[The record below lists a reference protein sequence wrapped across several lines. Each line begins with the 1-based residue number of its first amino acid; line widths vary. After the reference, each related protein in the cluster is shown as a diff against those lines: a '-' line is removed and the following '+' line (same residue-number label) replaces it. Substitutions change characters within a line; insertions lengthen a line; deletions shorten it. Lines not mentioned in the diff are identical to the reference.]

1 MLRRCPLR
9 LQTVIGR
16 KLGGQRLQS
25 DLARPERTSFTKR
38 IWTTRMRDIDEAIDK
53 YKAYETAGHD
63 LPAALPIAKRMQD
76 SYVEGNLPFTTDSTV
91 REDYI
96 NTFGGLRLGKLL
108 EDLDALSGAIAY
120 KHCDDQN
127 HRTLPLAIVTASVD
141 RIDLLNALEI
151 DRDMKLSGHVTYVG
165 SSSMEITVRV
175 ESSLKE
181 NEERVDSDGAWIPIM
196 LAKFTFVARDPTTG
210 KAAKVNTLALT
221 NHLEHQIFEAGRKS
235 KEQASLARKADLSR
249 QAPTAEESI
258 QIHKTWSA
266 NFELNDLAAKVGT
279 GRVTPRQTQLSR
291 ALICHPAQR
300 NLRNNVFGG
309 YLMKESYDLAFIAA
323 NLHLSHRPRFL
334 SSSQLTFAHPV
345 PIGSILD
352 FRSRIVAQS
361 KTKFCVTVTADTISP
376 ETSERRT
383 TSVFHYT
390 FSRLCSNTA
399 EVSSPSAETE
409 DTSLQIFG
417 PELVAETYGD
427 AIRHVAAQRRE
438 IGALKREE
446 QIALFRSLRLR

>member
-1 MLRRCPLR
+1 M
-9 LQTVIGR
+9 
-16 KLGGQRLQS
+16 K
-25 DLARPERTSFTKR
+25 
-38 IWTTRMRDIDEAIDK
+38 DIDEAIDK
-53 YKAYETAGHD
+53 YKSYGSETKD
-63 LPAALPIAKRMQD
+63 LSPAVPLSKRMQD
-76 SYVEGNLPFTTDSTV
+76 SYVEGFLRFTTDPTA

-96 NTFGGLRLGKLL
+96 NSFGGLRLGKLL

-120 KHCDDQN
+120 KHCDDQD

-141 RIDLLNALEI
+141 RIDLLNTLDI

-181 NEERVDSDGAWIPIM
+181 GEQREDNDNGWIPIM
-196 LAKFTFVARDPTTG
+196 LARFTFVARDPTTG

-221 NHLEHQIFEAGRKS
+221 NHLEHQIYEAGRKA
-235 KEQASLARKADLSR
+235 KEQATLARKADLSR
-249 QAPTAEESI
+249 RAPTAEESAF
-258 QIHKTWSA
+258 IHQTWST
-266 NFELNDLAAKVGT
+266 NFELDDLAPKIKAGAI
-279 GRVTPRQTQLSR
+279 TPRQTQLSR

-309 YLMKESYDLAFIAA
+309 FLMKESYDLAFITA

-352 FRSRIVAQS
+352 FRARIVAQNEKS
-361 KTKFCVTVTADTISP
+361 FCVTVTADTISP
-376 ETSERRT
+376 DESERRT

-390 FSRLCSNTA
+390 FSRLCQP
-399 EVSSPSAETE
+399 SSSAEPSLITHEEE
-409 DTSLQIFG
+409 DHEVRG
-417 PELVAETYGD
+417 RELIPETYGD
-427 AIRHVAAQRRE
+427 AIRHVAAQRRAR
-438 IGALKREE
+438 GALKRDQ
-446 QIALFRSLRLR
+446 QIQLFRQLRL